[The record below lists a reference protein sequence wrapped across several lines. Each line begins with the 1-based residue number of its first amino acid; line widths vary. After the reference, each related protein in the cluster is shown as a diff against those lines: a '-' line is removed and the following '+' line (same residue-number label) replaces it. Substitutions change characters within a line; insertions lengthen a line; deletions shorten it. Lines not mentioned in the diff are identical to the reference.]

1 MRRKWVAKAAAVCLS
16 AAMTAPPAVQSFA
29 AEEATSAIQTEI
41 LEQDLQ
47 KEQTEEDDISVM
59 AEAVESEAES
69 AETVTEGS
77 MPESESVPETEE
89 SAEETIA
96 ENV

>member
-16 AAMTAPPAVQSFA
+16 AAMTATPAVQSFA

-59 AEAVESEAES
+59 AEA
-69 AETVTEGS
+69 TVTEGS

>member
-16 AAMTAPPAVQSFA
+16 AAMTATPAVQSFA
-29 AEEATSAIQTEI
+29 AEEATSAIQTEM

-59 AEAVESEAES
+59 AEAVESEARVFQKQKNQQRRQS
-69 AETVTEGS
+69 LR
-77 MPESESVPETEE
+77 MCKKHKLQKPQR
-89 SAEETIA
+89 
-96 ENV
+96 

>member
-16 AAMTAPPAVQSFA
+16 AAMTATPAVQSFA

-47 KEQTEEDDISVM
+47 KEQDISVM